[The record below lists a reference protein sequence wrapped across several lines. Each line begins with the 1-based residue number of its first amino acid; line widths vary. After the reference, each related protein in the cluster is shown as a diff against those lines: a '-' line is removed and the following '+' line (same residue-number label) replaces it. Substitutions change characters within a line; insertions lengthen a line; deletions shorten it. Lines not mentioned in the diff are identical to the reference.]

1 MGRVRFGSLAT
12 QRTTSLGGHKE
23 MVPGLQDLLQN
34 IKALEDYLRACRS
47 GEPEQAFSITP
58 EEMEVV
64 RSFRRF
70 MAREDEYLA

>member
-1 MGRVRFGSLAT
+1 MGRELAAPANGP
-12 QRTTSLGGHKE
+12 LGGHKE

-47 GEPEQAFSITP
+47 GEAEQAFPITP

-70 MAREDEYLA
+70 MAREDEYFT

>member
-1 MGRVRFGSLAT
+1 
-12 QRTTSLGGHKE
+12 

-47 GEPEQAFSITP
+47 GKPEQAFSITP

-70 MAREDEYLA
+70 MAQEDESLTKFF

>member
-1 MGRVRFGSLAT
+1 
-12 QRTTSLGGHKE
+12 
-23 MVPGLQDLLQN
+23 MVPGLQELLQN